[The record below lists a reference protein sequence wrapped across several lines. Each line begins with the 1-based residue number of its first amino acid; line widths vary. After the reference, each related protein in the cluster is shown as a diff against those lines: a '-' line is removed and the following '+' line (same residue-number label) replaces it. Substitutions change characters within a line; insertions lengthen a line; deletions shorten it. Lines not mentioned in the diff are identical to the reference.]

1 MKGIDRIYFDDNDLS
16 ERAYSV
22 YINSDLTFYR
32 EEKSGVYYAGL
43 NHKEDPV
50 EIGNLPDVEKYLIS
64 FDENEMED

>member
-1 MKGIDRIYFDDNDLS
+1 MKGMERIYFDDNDLS

-43 NHKEDPV
+43 NPKEDPV